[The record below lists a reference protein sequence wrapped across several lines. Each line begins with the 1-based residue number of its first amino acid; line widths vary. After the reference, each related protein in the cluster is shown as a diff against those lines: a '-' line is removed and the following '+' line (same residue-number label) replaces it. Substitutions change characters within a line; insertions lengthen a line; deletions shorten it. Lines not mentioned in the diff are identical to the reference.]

1 VLLLHGRDPK
11 TIPVPTGGSAPLS
24 SSPALNTKAS
34 IRITREGGYRADR
47 VRAYRV
53 FLDKKKVA
61 AIHEAESEELE
72 LTPGVHK
79 LQFRI
84 DFCRSRTLELDV
96 KQGEQLA
103 VWCKPNANL
112 LTWPFFMTVGCARY
126 IAIAQRPWR

>member
-1 VLLLHGRDPK
+1 MVE
-11 TIPVPTGGSAPLS
+11 IPNAFRLPQEVSHLS
-24 SSPALNTKAS
+24 SPSALSTKAN

-53 FLDKKKVA
+53 ILDKKKVA
-61 AIHEAESEELE
+61 TIREAESEELE
-72 LTPGVHK
+72 LAPGAHK

-96 KQGEQLA
+96 KPGEQLA
-103 VWCKPNANL
+103 IWCKPNANF

-126 IAIAQRPWR
+126 IAIGQQPWR